1 MKTAETAVDIPPG
14 NVEFGDFALLVNV
27 RHELKITQQVGWF
40 VSDADG
46 FIVTLEVFS
55 GVPDPQWMILR
66 NNVDGPMFQE
76 IKKGLDSARKYDPEN
91 APGKLGY
98 EGFLVQE
105 VKDGEKQPEVLIV
118 GQSTVNLQLLLLK
131 SMPKG
136 LISEKIYKIVHK
148 EIQDGNVGAV
158 FGSTKKRQAV
168 SYLSSYWN
176 HKNHIELNNCYN
188 YASTIRTDTF
198 AQPGRAS
205 GRWLPHLFKAEHVKL
220 SAMAD
225 GLTVEPDL
233 PCMKPPGGHTH
244 LVALVYYEG
253 ENV

>member
-1 MKTAETAVDIPPG
+1 
-14 NVEFGDFALLVNV
+14 
-27 RHELKITQQVGWF
+27 
-40 VSDADG
+40 
-46 FIVTLEVFS
+46 VFS

-66 NNVDGPMFQE
+66 NNVKGSMFQK
-76 IKKGLDSARKYDPEN
+76 IRKGLHHARKYDPDD

-105 VKDGEKQPEVLIV
+105 VKDGKKQLEVLIV
-118 GQSTVNLQLLLLK
+118 GQATKKLQLLLLK
-131 SMPKG
+131 SIPKG
-136 LISEKIYKIVHK
+136 FIPDEIYNIVKK
-148 EIQDGNVGAV
+148 EIQSGKVGAV
-158 FGSTKKRQAV
+158 SDSTKKRHAP
-168 SYLSSYWN
+168 SYLSLFWN
-176 HKNHIELNNCYN
+176 HRNHIEGNNCYN

-205 GRWLPHLFKAEHVKL
+205 GRPLPRRFKAVDVIN

-225 GLTVEPDL
+225 GLSLLPAL
-233 PCMKPPGGHTH
+233 PCMPPPLGQRH

>member
-1 MKTAETAVDIPPG
+1 M
-14 NVEFGDFALLVNV
+14 
-27 RHELKITQQVGWF
+27 
-40 VSDADG
+40 
-46 FIVTLEVFS
+46 TLEVFS

-66 NNVDGPMFQE
+66 NNVNDSMFQK
-76 IKKGLDSARKYDPEN
+76 IKKGLDSAQNYDPEN

-105 VKDGEKQPEVLIV
+105 VKNGKKQSEVLIV
-118 GQSTVNLQLLLLK
+118 GQRTVNLQLLLLK

-136 LISEKIYKIVHK
+136 MISEKIYNIVHK
-148 EIQDGNVGAV
+148 EIQEGKVGAV
-158 FGSTKKRQAV
+158 FDSTKKRHAP
-168 SYLSSYWN
+168 SYVPLYWN

-205 GRWLPHLFKAEHVKL
+205 GRQLPPLFKAKDVID
-220 SAMAD
+220 SAKAD
-225 GLTVEPDL
+225 GLRLEPAVS
-233 PCMKPPGGHTH
+233 CMKPPRGNTH